1 MRKQKSNK
9 LRIIHLLLL
18 AALLLLT
25 AKLIYAQVRGG
36 DSVGRIEWTSM
47 QLYKNGSN
55 YDYSYNYTLHLDAKS
70 GQMLYDCS
78 FKAPTNLND
87 SIWRCELESVPVTR
101 EELAPLDALI
111 QGLPLAPPKE
121 PAPVD
126 EDLLVCDETNE
137 IFDVRISNYKDKS
150 VKKLTAPLS
159 GEQRAEMQKQFLQL
173 YLKAK
178 DRAPLRN

>member
-36 DSVGRIEWTSM
+36 DSMGRIEWTSM
-47 QLYKNGSN
+47 QLYRSGSN
-55 YDYSYNYTLHLDAKS
+55 YDYSYNYALRLDTKS
-70 GQMLYDCS
+70 GKMLYDCS

-87 SIWRCELESVPVTR
+87 EIWRCELESVPVTR
-101 EELAPLDALI
+101 EELATLDAFI

-121 PAPVD
+121 PEPAD
-126 EDLLVCDETNE
+126 KELFVCDETME
-137 IFDVRISNYKDKS
+137 IFDVRIGNYKDRS

-159 GEQRAEMQKQFLQL
+159 EEQRAEMQKQFLQL

-178 DRAPLRN
+178 DRAPIHR

>member
-36 DSVGRIEWTSM
+36 DSMGRIEWTSM
-47 QLYKNGSN
+47 QLYRNGSN
-55 YDYSYNYTLHLDAKS
+55 YDYSYNYTLRLDAKS

-78 FKAPTNLND
+78 FKAPVNLND
-87 SIWRCELESVPVTR
+87 DTWRCELESVPVTR

-111 QGLPLAPPKE
+111 QGLPLAPPKKPE
-121 PAPVD
+121 PVD
-126 EDLLVCDETNE
+126 EDMFICDETRE
-137 IFDVRISNYKDKS
+137 IFDVSVANYKDKS
-150 VKKLTAPLS
+150 VKKLTASLRA
-159 GEQRAEMQKQFLQL
+159 EQREELQKQFLQL

>member
-36 DSVGRIEWTSM
+36 DNMGRIEWTSM
-47 QLYKNGSN
+47 QLYRNGSN
-55 YDYSYNYTLHLDAKS
+55 YDYSYNYALRLDAKS
-70 GQMLYDCS
+70 WQMLYDCS
-78 FKAPTNLND
+78 FKAPANLND
-87 SIWRCELESVPVTR
+87 DTWRCELESVPVTR
-101 EELAPLDALI
+101 EELAPLDAFI
-111 QGLPLAPPKE
+111 QELPLAPPKE
-121 PAPVD
+121 PEPVD
-126 EDLLVCDETNE
+126 EDMFICDETRE
-137 IFDVRISNYKDKS
+137 IFDVSVANYKDRS
-150 VKKLTAPLS
+150 VKKLTAPLRA
-159 GEQRAEMQKQFLQL
+159 EQREELQKQFLQL

>member
-36 DSVGRIEWTSM
+36 MGRIEWTGM
-47 QLYKNGSN
+47 QLYRNGSN
-55 YDYSYNYTLHLDAKS
+55 YDYSYNYALRLDAKS

-78 FKAPTNLND
+78 FKAPANLND
-87 SIWRCELESVPVTR
+87 EIWRCELESVPVTR

-121 PAPVD
+121 PEPVD
-126 EDLLVCDETNE
+126 EDMFICDETRE
-137 IFDVRISNYKDKS
+137 IFDVSVANYKDRS

-159 GEQRAEMQKQFLQL
+159 GEQRAELQKQFRRLCRKVDL
-173 YLKAK
+173 MKE
-178 DRAPLRN
+178 PV